1 MWGEKVDGWKKKLFS
16 WEEKLEGRKLNL
28 YKFNIISLL
37 NEKKVT
43 DYIFI
48 KKIVH
53 DQMETLFIYL

>member
-1 MWGEKVDGWKKKLFS
+1 MGWKIKGWKKLFG
-16 WEEKLEGRKLNL
+16 WEEKLEDKKLSL